1 MMDIEKLI
9 EQLRY
14 LADTPS
20 YTAFHDAKERE
31 IICDQCEADFCY
43 DKQQDAHWCMYEA
56 LSRAATALS
65 TLQAENEKL
74 RAELGQMKRDRDSIE
89 QDFRAFAKQWWEE
102 DSGFPCRWCKFE
114 NSGGCEWKVK
124 QPNEGKI
131 CAGRAFEWRGQKEG

>member
-1 MMDIEKLI
+1 MDIEKMI

-74 RAELGQMKRDRDSIE
+74 RGELE
-89 QDFRAFAKQWWEE
+89 Q
-102 DSGFPCRWCKFE
+102 
-114 NSGGCEWKVK
+114 VK
-124 QPNEGKI
+124 QELDAAVSWAQKYTESIDRPCVACKHNTGDYVCTAI
-131 CAGRAFEWRGQKEG
+131 CGNCGPMGTESCKWEFDFSGELKED

>member
-1 MMDIEKLI
+1 MDIEKMI

-65 TLQAENEKL
+65 TLQAENERLRKELEYEREHANAYHEECGQWEAENEKL
-74 RAELGQMKRDRDSIE
+74 RAELERMKGIMRYNGIMVIPS
-89 QDFRAFAKQWWEE
+89 KY
-102 DSGFPCRWCKFE
+102 P
-114 NSGGCEWKVK
+114 GGRSEWNIPK
-124 QPNEGKI
+124 P
-131 CAGRAFEWRGQKEG
+131 RGQKED